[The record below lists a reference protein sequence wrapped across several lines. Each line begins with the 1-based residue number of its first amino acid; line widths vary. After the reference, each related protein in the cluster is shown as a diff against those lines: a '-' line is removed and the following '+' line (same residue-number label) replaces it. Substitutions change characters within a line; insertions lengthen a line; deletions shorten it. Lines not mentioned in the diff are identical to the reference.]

1 MGGGTSDVAVFQN
14 GAISHTANIPTS
26 GDHITKDI
34 ARALQTPSMQAEEL
48 KKKYGCASSSI
59 IHENETI
66 EVPGMA
72 GRKNKIFSRMALASV
87 IEQRY
92 LDIFGL
98 IKQKLNLS
106 SLENNI
112 PAGIVITGGTSRME
126 GVAQLAEE
134 VFNTPVRIGSPSG
147 LIGLSDILRNPI
159 YATAVGLVLYSQ
171 KSQEEDHMN
180 YLFMKDKN
188 IFNKA
193 FRWIQNNF

>member
-1 MGGGTSDVAVFQN
+1 
-14 GAISHTANIPTS
+14 
-26 GDHITKDI
+26 
-34 ARALQTPSMQAEEL
+34 
-48 KKKYGCASSSI
+48 
-59 IHENETI
+59 
-66 EVPGMA
+66 
-72 GRKNKIFSRMALASV
+72 MALSSV

-134 VFNTPVRIGSPSG
+134 VFNSPVRIGSPSG
-147 LIGLSDILRNPI
+147 LIGLTDILRNPI
-159 YATAVGLVLYSQ
+159 YATSVGLVLYSQ

>member
-1 MGGGTSDVAVFQN
+1 
-14 GAISHTANIPTS
+14 
-26 GDHITKDI
+26 
-34 ARALQTPSMQAEEL
+34 
-48 KKKYGCASSSI
+48 
-59 IHENETI
+59 
-66 EVPGMA
+66 
-72 GRKNKIFSRMALASV
+72 MALASV

-126 GVAQLAEE
+126 GVTQLAEE
-134 VFNTPVRIGSPSG
+134 VFNAPVRIGSPSG

>member
-1 MGGGTSDVAVFQN
+1 
-14 GAISHTANIPTS
+14 
-26 GDHITKDI
+26 
-34 ARALQTPSMQAEEL
+34 
-48 KKKYGCASSSI
+48 
-59 IHENETI
+59 
-66 EVPGMA
+66 MA

-134 VFNTPVRIGSPSG
+134 VFSAPVRIGSPSG